1 MRWLVLL
8 LAGLA
13 AAVPAAAQTTLVAGP
28 GAGLAPEKVDV
39 ALVLLA
45 DVSGSVND
53 GEFHLEKQGYRT
65 AFADPGVIAAIR
77 SGVRGRIA
85 VAYMEFAGSEQ
96 QQVVVGWTVLAGG
109 SDARAFGQAVAA
121 APRSFAGRTSISNGI
136 MAALDLL
143 HAAPFQARRR
153 LIDICG
159 DGDNNS
165 GYEIKVARAAAA
177 KADVVVNALAIINE
191 YGEGYFYGGHQ
202 IPGGLARYF
211 HDHVIGGEGSFV
223 LEAKGPASFAE
234 AMRRKLRQ
242 EIASR

>member
-13 AAVPAAAQTTLVAGP
+13 AAVPAAAQTSSVAGLLP
-28 GAGLAPEKVDV
+28 QKVDV

-85 VAYMEFAGSEQ
+85 VTYVEFAGSEQ
-96 QQVVVGWTVLAGG
+96 QHVVVGWTVLASGR
-109 SDARAFGQAVAA
+109 DARAFGEAVAA
-121 APRSFAGRTSISNGI
+121 APRSFAGRTSISNAI
-136 MAALDLL
+136 IAALDLL
-143 HAAPFQARRR
+143 HQAPFEAERR

-165 GYEIKVARAAAA
+165 GYEIKVARARAA
-177 KADVVVNALAIINE
+177 KAGVVVNALAIIKE
-191 YGEGYFYGGHQ
+191 FGDGYLYGSHPV
-202 IPGGLARYF
+202 PGGLARYF
-211 HDHVIGGEGSFV
+211 HDKVIGGAGSFV
-223 LEAKGPASFAE
+223 IEAKGPGSFAE
-234 AMRRKLRQ
+234 AIRRKLRQ
-242 EIASR
+242 EIAAR